1 MKDYYKKIPTED
13 TIKKPLQVFRQ
24 RIDGHMT
31 NKEPKNI
38 KSQNSQPPPLP
49 GKHNEPIDLEQ
60 INGSDFDF
68 YSANSD
74 YLGIT
79 MVNKNHEI
87 VNYRNSSTVRIWY
100 NEQLENYP
108 LHWHNSLEILLP
120 VSDCYYATV
129 NETTNCIQ
137 EGEIFFIP
145 PGTLH
150 SVYPSPTSNGVRFVY
165 LLDLSVM
172 AHLKDFAGIQPLLST
187 PFLMNRENSP
197 EIYKDIFDLLMQMQI
212 EYFRKN
218 LYSELTVYAL
228 LMTMFAKLGTNY
240 SNRLATADIQAGKQ
254 REYAKQFNDLLA
266 YIDEHYMD
274 ALTLEDTASLMGF
287 SKFHFSRLFKDYT
300 GYTFCDYLN
309 YRRIKATEELLPHAE
324 LPITEIAMQVGFSS
338 ISTFNRLFREY
349 KKCSPSEY
357 RSKLSIHML
366 RKG

>member
-1 MKDYYKKIPTED
+1 
-13 TIKKPLQVFRQ
+13 
-24 RIDGHMT
+24 MT

-38 KSQNSQPPPLP
+38 KNQNSQTPPLP

-129 NETTNCIQ
+129 NETTHCIQ

>member
-1 MKDYYKKIPTED
+1 
-13 TIKKPLQVFRQ
+13 
-24 RIDGHMT
+24 MT

-38 KSQNSQPPPLP
+38 KSQNSQTPPLP

>member
-1 MKDYYKKIPTED
+1 
-13 TIKKPLQVFRQ
+13 
-24 RIDGHMT
+24 MT
-31 NKEPKNI
+31 NKERKNI
-38 KSQNSQPPPLP
+38 KQQDSQ
-49 GKHNEPIDLEQ
+49 KCTEPIDLEQ

-74 YLGIT
+74 YIGST
-79 MVNKNHEI
+79 MINKNHEI

-120 VSDCYYATV
+120 VSDCYYAAV
-129 NETTNCIQ
+129 NETTHCIQ

-197 EIYKDIFDLLMQMQI
+197 EIYKDIFDLLMQMQV
-212 EYFRKN
+212 EYFRKS

-240 SNRLATADIQAGKQ
+240 SNRLATADIQAGRQ

>member
-1 MKDYYKKIPTED
+1 
-13 TIKKPLQVFRQ
+13 
-24 RIDGHMT
+24 MT
-31 NKEPKNI
+31 NKELKTRQH
-38 KSQNSQPPPLP
+38 QNHQTDHTPQKTTNPVS
-49 GKHNEPIDLEQ
+49 LEQ
-60 INGSDFDF
+60 INGNGFDF

-74 YLGIT
+74 YMGSTII
-79 MVNKNHEI
+79 NKNHEI

-108 LHWHNSLEILLP
+108 LHWHNSLEIILP
-120 VSDCYYATV
+120 ISSCYYAIT
-129 NETTNCIQ
+129 NETTHCIQ

-145 PGTLH
+145 PGALH
-150 SVYPSPTSNGVRFVY
+150 SLYPPTSGGIRFVY
-165 LLDLSVM
+165 LLDLSVI
-172 AHLKDFAGIQPLLST
+172 AHLKDFAGIQPLLSA
-187 PFLMNRENSP
+187 PFLLTKESST

-218 LYSELTVYAL
+218 LYSELTVYSL
-228 LMTMFAKLGTNY
+228 LMTMFVKLGTNY
-240 SNRLATADIQAGKQ
+240 SNKLATADIRAGKQ
-254 REYAKQFNDLLA
+254 REYLKQFNDLLA

-338 ISTFNRLFREY
+338 ISTFNRLFRVY

-357 RSKLSIHML
+357 RSKLSSHMHKE
-366 RKG
+366 RK

>member
-1 MKDYYKKIPTED
+1 MTDKERKTINHPDSRADSIP
-13 TIKKPLQVFRQ
+13 
-24 RIDGHMT
+24 
-31 NKEPKNI
+31 KE
-38 KSQNSQPPPLP
+38 
-49 GKHNEPIDLEQ
+49 HTDPIDLEQ
-60 INGSDFDF
+60 INGCGFDF

-74 YLGIT
+74 YIGLT
-79 MVNKNHEI
+79 MINKNHEI

-100 NEQLENYP
+100 NEQPENYP
-108 LHWHNSLEILLP
+108 LHWQNSLEILLP
-120 VSDCYYATV
+120 VSDCYYVTV
-129 NETTNCIQ
+129 DKTTHCIQ

-145 PGTLH
+145 PGILH
-150 SVYPSPTSNGVRFVY
+150 SVYPPQPSNGVRFVY
-165 LLDLSVM
+165 LLDLGVM
-172 AHLKDFAGIQPLLST
+172 AHLKDFAGIQPMLSA
-187 PFLMNRENSP
+187 PFLINRENSP
-197 EIYKDIFDLLMQMQI
+197 EIYQDIFDLLMQMQI
-212 EYFRKN
+212 EYFRRN
-218 LYSELTVYAL
+218 LYSELTVYSL
-228 LMTMFAKLGTNY
+228 LMTMFVKLGTNY

-324 LPITEIAMQVGFSS
+324 LPITEIAMQVGFAS

-357 RSKLSIHML
+357 RSKLSMHII
-366 RKG
+366 KKK